1 VTGLKV
7 TVNANS
13 FLQQSLTPN
22 DTVAI
27 TGLATAMAVDVGTQI
42 WLEVDFSDYAVT
54 TAEIGSG
61 DGGWSGFPAPFV
73 WSGTAPNQ
81 ELTTTFLLI
90 GYLAAAS
97 SALDG
102 TVITGGPADA
112 PVTAKIIQ
120 CVSQDV
126 LLQNVV
132 FNGLPA
138 VFPFPH
144 HAPSV

>member
-1 VTGLKV
+1 V
-7 TVNANS
+7 
-13 FLQQSLTPN
+13 
-22 DTVAI
+22 
-27 TGLATAMAVDVGTQI
+27 
-42 WLEVDFSDYAVT
+42 
-54 TAEIGSG
+54 
-61 DGGWSGFPAPFV
+61 
-73 WSGTAPNQ
+73 
-81 ELTTTFLLI
+81 
-90 GYLAAAS
+90 AAATS
-97 SALDG
+97 TLDG
-102 TVITGGPADA
+102 TVISGGPVDA

>member
-1 VTGLKV
+1 
-7 TVNANS
+7 
-13 FLQQSLTPN
+13 
-22 DTVAI
+22 
-27 TGLATAMAVDVGTQI
+27 
-42 WLEVDFSDYAVT
+42 
-54 TAEIGSG
+54 
-61 DGGWSGFPAPFV
+61 
-73 WSGTAPNQ
+73 
-81 ELTTTFLLI
+81 LLI
-90 GYLAAAS
+90 GYLAAATS
-97 SALDG
+97 TLDG
-102 TVITGGPADA
+102 TVISGGPADA

>member
-1 VTGLKV
+1 M
-7 TVNANS
+7 
-13 FLQQSLTPN
+13 LT
-22 DTVAI
+22 
-27 TGLATAMAVDVGTQI
+27 
-42 WLEVDFSDYAVT
+42 S
-54 TAEIGSG
+54 
-61 DGGWSGFPAPFV
+61 
-73 WSGTAPNQ
+73 
-81 ELTTTFLLI
+81 TFLLI

-97 SALDG
+97 SPLDG

-112 PVTAKIIQ
+112 PVSAKIIQ

>member
-1 VTGLKV
+1 MV

-22 DTVAI
+22 DTFAI
-27 TGLATAMAVDVGTQI
+27 TGLATAMTVSVGTQI
-42 WLEVDFSDYAVT
+42 WLEIDFTNYAVT
-54 TAEIGSG
+54 AAAIASG
-61 DGGWSGFPAPFV
+61 TSGWSGFPVPFV

-81 ELTTTFLLI
+81 ELTAAFLLI
-90 GYLAAAS
+90 GYVAATD

-102 TVITGGPADA
+102 TVITGGPANA
-112 PVTAKIIQ
+112 PVSAKIIQ

-138 VFPFPH
+138 VFPFPF